1 MKVGIIVGSIREG
14 RLGEGIAK
22 WVNDLAQGRDTGV
35 EYELVDLK
43 KFNVPLL
50 ESPVVPGAA
59 NKQYDNAQVQEWSN
73 AIDSFD
79 GFIFITPEYNH
90 SVPGAFKNAFDALGS
105 EWFGK
110 AVSFISYGASGGV
123 RATEAWRLIVS
134 NFQMLQVRTALE
146 LSLFTDFGENGF
158 EPNDRRIEEA
168 ASLFTDL
175 EAMLN
180 KVNA

>member
-14 RLGEGIAK
+14 RSAEGVAN

-59 NKQYDNAQVQEWSN
+59 NKQYDNEQVQEWSN
-73 AIDSFD
+73 AIDSYD
-79 GFIFITPEYNH
+79 GFIFVTPEYNH

-110 AVSFISYGASGGV
+110 AVAFVAYGASSGV
-123 RATEAWRLIVS
+123 RAIEAWRLIVA

-146 LSLFTDFGENGF
+146 FNLFTEFGENGF
-158 EPNDRRIEEA
+158 APADRRAEEA
-168 ASLFTDL
+168 ANLFTDL
-175 EAMLN
+175 EAMLK